1 VELGGRWTNDSVR
14 EFAKGADPVDAIVRA
29 ARDVV
34 VRAIDQGWSGPPF
47 DPFMLADI
55 LRLDIVARDDVPDAR
70 TVTVGNSKVRVEFN
84 PNRPRG
90 RVRYSVAHEI
100 AHTLFSDCVKSTRYR
115 AAHSDPSSDEWQLE
129 ALCNIAAAEFL
140 MPVGSFPASNR
151 SALSAE
157 YLLELRARYDVS
169 TEALFIRVA
178 QVSAEPCAMF
188 SASRSD
194 RQKET
199 RYRLDY
205 AIGSR
210 AWRQPLVSGSLLP
223 TSSVVAD
230 CTAIGYTAK
239 GQESW
244 AGSEAMR
251 IECVG
256 IPPYPRS
263 SVPRVVGM
271 LVLRK
276 TLASDVAGITEV
288 RGNALAPRGAGRKLI
303 VHIVN
308 DATANW
314 GGSGFAHAVRAKWP
328 AVQKDFKDWTQDNRA
343 VLSLGKVRIA
353 TVDEETAV
361 ASMICQ
367 KGYGAST
374 KPRIRYTALRD
385 SLKTVAA
392 YAKDQ
397 GLTVHMPRIGTGQA
411 GGSWEIIRELILSS
425 LCTTGTSVTVYHL
438 PNAKGSEPPQQS
450 LSLAVT

>member
-1 VELGGRWTNDSVR
+1 MELRGKWTNDSVR
-14 EFAKGADPVDAIVRA
+14 EFAKGTDPVDAIVRA

-47 DPFMLADI
+47 DPFALADL
-55 LRLDIVARDDVPDAR
+55 LRLDIVARDDVRDAR
-70 TVTVGNSKVRVEFN
+70 TVAVGHSKVRVEFN

-100 AHTLFSDCVKSTRYR
+100 AHTLFPDCVKSTRYR
-115 AAHSDPSSDEWQLE
+115 AAQGDPTSDEWQLE

-140 MPVGSFPASNR
+140 MPVGSFPAPNR
-151 SALSAE
+151 SELSVE
-157 YLLELRARYDVS
+157 HLLQLRARYDVS

-188 SASRSD
+188 CASRSD
-194 RQKET
+194 RLKEI

-210 AWRQPLVSGSLLP
+210 AWSQPLASGSLLP

-239 GQESW
+239 GQENW

-251 IECVG
+251 VECVG

-276 TLASDVAGITEV
+276 TSASDVVGITEV
-288 RGNALAPRGAGRKLI
+288 RGNALAPRGAGGKLI

-314 GGSGFAHAVRAKWP
+314 GGDGFAQAVRAKWP
-328 AVQKDFKDWTQDNRA
+328 AVQEDFKDWTQAERSA
-343 VLSLGKVRIA
+343 LSLGKVRIA
-353 TVDEETAV
+353 TIDRETAI

-367 KGYGAST
+367 KGYGASI
-374 KPRIRYTALRD
+374 KPRIRYAALSD
-385 SLKTVAA
+385 SLRIVAA

-397 GLTVHMPRIGTGQA
+397 GVTVHMPRIGTGQA
-411 GGSWEIIRELILSS
+411 GILGDHPRADPVLALCDGDAGDRVRYTERE
-425 LCTTGTSVTVYHL
+425 T
-438 PNAKGSEPPQQS
+438 
-450 LSLAVT
+450 